1 MSDFFSRIRDRHTVP
16 CLSGLRRSAYIPRAT
31 DVGRGFTRISYNMGK
46 IITDYTQA
54 LEHQWDLEFDSAPES
69 EVACAKARAEELRTR
84 LELSSG
90 KDEEGFTRL
99 ILYMYAGEQRKR
111 AQELEAEVRTLKKRL
126 YEVTHK

>member
-1 MSDFFSRIRDRHTVP
+1 MNH
-16 CLSGLRRSAYIPRAT
+16 
-31 DVGRGFTRISYNMGK
+31 NMGK
-46 IITDYTQA
+46 IIADYTLA
-54 LEHQWDLEFDSAPES
+54 LEHQWDLEFDDAPES
-69 EVACAKARAEELRTR
+69 EVACAKARAEELRTQ

-90 KDEEGFTRL
+90 EDEEGFTRL